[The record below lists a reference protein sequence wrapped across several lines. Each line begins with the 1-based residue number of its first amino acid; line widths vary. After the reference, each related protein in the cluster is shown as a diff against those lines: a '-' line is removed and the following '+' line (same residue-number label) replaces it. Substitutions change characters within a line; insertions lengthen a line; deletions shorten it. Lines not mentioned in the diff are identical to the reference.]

1 MRIVTGDEMRKLD
14 ERAIRELEL
23 PSLVLMENAGTASVR
38 RILEQFG
45 SLAQAKVHVLVG
57 AGNNGGDGLVV
68 ARHLLNRGVRVR
80 AVMLAAESK
89 LSPDCRHNL
98 EIFRKLDGDVE
109 WLTEQSLPKLR
120 FALGMSQ
127 LIIDAMLGTGAEGG
141 LRGLYAKVR
150 DVVNEVHTP
159 VVALDV
165 PTGVQAST
173 GAVEGSAVRA
183 QCTVTFGFV
192 KQGLLLYPG
201 AEYVGELFVE
211 DIGIPHAL
219 ARHIE
224 RYVMDRETMEKL
236 LPKRPGWGHK
246 GTFGHGLVVAGSRE
260 MAGSAY
266 LTARAMLRSGAGLVT
281 LAVPES
287 IAGWYPPG
295 ELLVVP
301 IPETEQG
308 TFGEVSLQKLRGLL
322 ERKQVLVLGPGM
334 SRGEDVT
341 VVVKTLLER
350 WQGPVVLDADAINCL
365 QRQESWLETIPLEQR
380 SQWVLTPHP
389 GEMARLTGTDIP
401 TINHQRPQVVRES
414 QRKLGSVILLK
425 GAPTVT
431 AGAGRVVF
439 NSSGN
444 PGMGSAGMGDVLT
457 GVIGSLL
464 AQGMT
469 PMDAAVV
476 GAYAHGLAADQAAGV
491 LGERGLV
498 ANDVLERLPYVLA

>member
-38 RILEQFG
+38 RIWEQFG
-45 SLAQAKVHVLVG
+45 PLTKEKVYVLVG

-68 ARHLLNRGVRVR
+68 ARHLLNGGVRVR
-80 AVMLAAESK
+80 AVMLAGESS
-89 LSPDCRHNL
+89 LTEDCRHNL
-98 EIFRKLDGDVE
+98 NIFRKLDGEVD
-109 WLTEQSLPKLR
+109 WLTEQGLPKLR
-120 FALGMSQ
+120 FALGLSH
-127 LIIDAMLGTGAEGG
+127 LIIDAMLGTGTEGS

-150 DVVNEVHTP
+150 DVVNDVQTP
-159 VVALDV
+159 VVSLDV
-165 PTGVQAST
+165 PTGVQATT
-173 GAVEGSAVRA
+173 GAVDGSAVKA
-183 QCTVTFGFV
+183 QCTITFGFI

-211 DIGIPHAL
+211 DIGIPHTL

-224 RYVMDRETMEKL
+224 RYLMDFETMQNL
-236 LPKRPGWGHK
+236 LPQRPGWGHK

-266 LTARAMLRSGAGLVT
+266 LTAQAMLRSGSGLVT

-301 IPETEQG
+301 VPETAEG
-308 TFGEVSLQKLRGLL
+308 TFGEVSLRKLRALL
-322 ERKQVLVLGPGM
+322 ERKQVLVMGPGM
-334 SRGEDVT
+334 SRGEEVT
-341 VVVKTLLER
+341 LVVKTLLER
-350 WQGPVVLDADAINCL
+350 WQGPAVLDADAINCL
-365 QRQESWLETIPLEQR
+365 QRQETWLETIPSQQR
-380 SQWVLTPHP
+380 AQWVLTPHP
-389 GEMARLTGTDIP
+389 GEMARLTGQDIP
-401 TINHQRPQVVRES
+401 TINHQRPQVVRDA
-414 QRKLGSVILLK
+414 QRKLAAVILLK

-431 AGAGRVVF
+431 AGSGRMVF

-457 GVIGSLL
+457 GIIGSLL
-464 AQGMT
+464 GQGMT
-469 PMDAAVV
+469 PIDAASV
-476 GAYAHGLAADQAAGV
+476 GAYVHGLAADEAAAV
-491 LGERGLV
+491 LGQRGLV
-498 ANDVLERLPYVLA
+498 ARDVLERLPHVLA